1 MRYGSI
7 VHSLGVVLLTVRWID
22 DSSSMISEENGQRME
37 ALVRLID
44 HITEIYSM
52 ANESGIIAIRFMN
65 RAGGRND
72 WTRKSHEYLDHHIY
86 GGVTRVG
93 TAIKK
98 RILDEFIIGNRNQ
111 KKPLLVLIATDGAV
125 CLSPKISKAI

>member
-1 MRYGSI
+1 M
-7 VHSLGVVLLTVRWID
+7 HSLGFILLTIRWID

-37 ALVRLID
+37 ALVKLID

-52 ANESGIIAIRFMN
+52 ANESGIKAIRFMN

-72 WTRKSHEYLDHHIY
+72 WNKKSHEYLDHHIY
-86 GGVTRVG
+86 GGVTRIG

-98 RILDEFIIGNRNQ
+98 RILDEFITGNLNQ
-111 KKPLLVLIATDGAV
+111 KKPLLVLIV
-125 CLSPKISKAI
+125 KIGRAHV